1 VSCHA
6 GSFERPDG
14 AAGNRARLRSAP
26 RAAAGVWSYAKTVC
40 RAVMSESVAGICGVL
55 TRFRNHYESWWDA
68 MPDAGTSTNPDDL
81 DDYSPAT
88 LRRPYS
94 LYEDDEMA
102 VDEDQPTRCTII
114 IDTDSADS
122 EREKCDSDSPV
133 AFLGS
138 RKPLVRR
145 RPPAPS
151 AASRGRYDLLAACA
165 RGRAPQAANIIY
177 GSAILKRYCFARD
190 ADRHGVRGG
199 RSPPRD
205 DPQHRRTRRRRDD
218 NES

>member
-1 VSCHA
+1 MRAKNNEPGHVSCHA

-26 RAAAGVWSYAKTVC
+26 RAAAGVWYAKTVLC

-55 TRFRNHYESWWDA
+55 TLFRNHYESWWDA

-102 VDEDQPTRCTII
+102 VRTISFQDQNRKHAMHPSSSNLGPCRL
-114 IDTDSADS
+114 DM
-122 EREKCDSDSPV
+122 K
-133 AFLGS
+133 FLYHAGN
-138 RKPLVRR
+138 RLQYVGLR
-145 RPPAPS
+145 
-151 AASRGRYDLLAACA
+151 
-165 RGRAPQAANIIY
+165 
-177 GSAILKRYCFARD
+177 
-190 ADRHGVRGG
+190 
-199 RSPPRD
+199 
-205 DPQHRRTRRRRDD
+205 
-218 NES
+218 